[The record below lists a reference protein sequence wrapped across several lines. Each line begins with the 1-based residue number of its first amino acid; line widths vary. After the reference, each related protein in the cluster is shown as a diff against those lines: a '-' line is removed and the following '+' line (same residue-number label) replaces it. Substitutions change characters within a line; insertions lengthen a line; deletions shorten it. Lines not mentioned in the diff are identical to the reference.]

1 MFVPASRPSLVRTG
15 FLYNARTDRRKAS
28 LGIPAL
34 RTDAPS
40 ARTDAPSARTDAP
53 SARLATT
60 MPAEIGF
67 DMRESIMAGN
77 SPTAFINAVARA
89 GLFCD

>member
-1 MFVPASRPSLVRTG
+1 MFVPASRQSFVRTG

-40 ARTDAPSARTDAP
+40 ARTDAPL
-53 SARLATT
+53 ARLATT

-77 SPTAFINAVARA
+77 SPTAFINAVSRA

>member
-1 MFVPASRPSLVRTG
+1 MFVPASRQSFVRTG

-40 ARTDAPSARTDAP
+40 ARTDAPLAR
-53 SARLATT
+53 RATI

-67 DMRESIMAGN
+67 DMRESIIAGN